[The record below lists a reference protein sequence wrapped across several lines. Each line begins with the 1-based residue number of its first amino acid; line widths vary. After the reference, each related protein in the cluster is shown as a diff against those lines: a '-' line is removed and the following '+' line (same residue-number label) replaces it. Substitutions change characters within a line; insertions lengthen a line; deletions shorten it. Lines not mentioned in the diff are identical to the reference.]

1 MHELDDLIDE
11 IRDKSGL
18 NDTFVDSPRRL
29 ACYAIR
35 CLLSHSTVAH
45 HTFADPDNLLKL
57 VGSEMTWPAH
67 LEAAILQRVL
77 KASKD
82 KDTKP
87 HSLRALL
94 AGKDGAVWDAYT
106 EAISEL
112 FDETPQAVLGAFEAR
127 LAELTGA
134 DAENKGLNPTMAQ
147 LSAVLGLN
155 ETESR
160 LLAFAEARELFRP
173 LGEFLRRMHGG
184 LDVYYT
190 LVAAAIGA
198 PKKAIQVALRPTEPL
213 RSFGLVKTDSR
224 ARDLEDFLRLDAL
237 GERLLS
243 EAFDS
248 REELVAHFMAAAP
261 EPSLAAEDFPHL
273 AEELG
278 LLTTYLAKA
287 REDKIKGAN
296 ILIYGPP
303 GTGKTEFARLLATT
317 CGLTAYEVKSTDEA
331 GEPVPGRQR
340 LMHFAW
346 LQRFLSEQDD
356 AFMIFDEVEDAFPSA
371 GEPGF
376 LFGAKRP
383 PGRLAGQSKAWMNQ
397 QLESSA
403 VPSIWISNSIDGID
417 EAYLRRFAFHLEVRN
432 PPASVRHRIAGKR
445 LDGLSVSAA
454 FLASLAS
461 DETLSP
467 GQIGQAAHF
476 ALLCSGATEQN
487 HERLMSR
494 AIEAS
499 QRAMGRQSKG
509 HGLGNMREAC
519 DFDYLNLDSSIPP
532 AKLVASL
539 ARTASGSVC
548 LYGMPG
554 TGKTSLARHIATELG
569 KPLMLKRA
577 SDLLDMYV
585 GQTEKRIAEMFR
597 QAESDGAVLFLDEAD
612 SFLRDRKGASA
623 SWQVSQVNELLQ
635 QMEAFS
641 GIFICATN
649 LMDELDAAA
658 LRRFTFKI
666 QFRALDLSQRRRM
679 FADMVLGAKEAAVA
693 DRHALRLEQLA
704 ALTPGDFAT
713 VRRQER
719 LLGERYGADEFL
731 HLLEQEC
738 AVKDGQASRS
748 IGFVN

>member
-1 MHELDDLIDE
+1 MHELDELIDE
-11 IRDKSGL
+11 IRHQADL
-18 NDTFVDSPRRL
+18 NDSLVDTPRRL

-35 CLLSHSTVAH
+35 CLLSHSVVAH
-45 HTFADPDNLLKL
+45 NTFADPANLLKL
-57 VGSEMTWPAH
+57 IGSEMTWPAD
-67 LEAAILQRVL
+67 LEAAILERVL
-77 KASKD
+77 ATLKAKGTQPD
-82 KDTKP
+82 
-87 HSLRALL
+87 SLRALL
-94 AGKDGAVWDAYT
+94 VGKDSSAWGAYSDAIM
-106 EAISEL
+106 EIFEE
-112 FDETPQAVLGAFEAR
+112 FPQAVLGAFEAK

-134 DAENKGLNPTMAQ
+134 DAESKGLNPTLALM
-147 LSAVLGLN
+147 SAVLGLDD
-155 ETESR
+155 TESK
-160 LLAFAEARELFRP
+160 LLAFAEAREVFRP

-190 LVAAAIGA
+190 LVAAAIGTS
-198 PKKAIQVALRPTEPL
+198 KKAIQVALRPTEPL
-213 RSFGLVKTDSR
+213 RSFGLVRIDPR

-248 REELVAHFMAAAP
+248 REELVAHFMEAAP

-278 LLTTYLAKA
+278 LLATYLAKA
-287 REDKIKGAN
+287 REGKIKGAN

-303 GTGKTEFARLLATT
+303 GTGKSEFARLLATT

-331 GEPVPGRQR
+331 GEPVPGRHR
-340 LMHFAW
+340 LMHFTW

-356 AFMIFDEVEDAFPSA
+356 TFLIFDEVEDAFPTP
-371 GEPGF
+371 GESGI
-376 LFGAKRP
+376 LFGPKRP
-383 PGRLAGQSKAWMNQ
+383 AGRLAGQSKAWMNQ
-397 QLESSA
+397 QLESSG
-403 VPSIWISNSIDGID
+403 VPCIWISNSIDGVD
-417 EAYLRRFAFHLEVRN
+417 EAYLRRFAFHLEVRI
-432 PPASVRHRIAGKR
+432 PPASVRHQIASKR
-445 LDGLSVSAA
+445 LDGLSISKD
-454 FLASLAS
+454 FISGLAS

-467 GQIGQAAHF
+467 GQIGQAALF
-476 ALLCSGATEQN
+476 ARLCSGATEQN

-499 QRAMGRQSKG
+499 QRAMGRRRKNNC
-509 HGLGNMREAC
+509 HGGKHEAC

-532 AKLVASL
+532 AKLIASL

-548 LYGMPG
+548 LYGLPG
-554 TGKTSLARHIATELG
+554 TGKTSLAHHIATELG
-569 KPLMLKRA
+569 KPLTLKRA

-597 QAESDGAVLFLDEAD
+597 QAESEGAVLFLDEAD
-612 SFLRDRKGASA
+612 SFLRDRKGARA

-635 QMEAFS
+635 QMEAFN

-649 LMDELDAAA
+649 LMDEVDAAA

-666 QFRALDLSQRRRM
+666 QFRALDPEQRRRM
-679 FADMVLGAKEAAVA
+679 FADMVLGAKDAAVA
-693 DRHALRLEQLA
+693 DHHATRLDQLT

-713 VRRQER
+713 VRRQEQ
-719 LLGERYGADEFL
+719 LLGDRYGVDEFL

-738 AVKDGQASRS
+738 QVKDGQACRS